1 MHTAYSRASF
11 HVVAG
16 FGFTCTSILNRF
28 REIVLVSVMI
38 LDLTKEVYVKL
49 DVMFGFCPVNESAKQ
64 GHSVKEAG
72 EVIS

>member
-1 MHTAYSRASF
+1 M
-11 HVVAG
+11 
-16 FGFTCTSILNRF
+16 
-28 REIVLVSVMI
+28 LVSVMI